1 MPDNI
6 IGGNVNIGGTQD
18 FHGAVTIIMHDVTN
32 TINASS
38 VPPDEKAA
46 LQKLVSDMENA
57 LKQEGSKNPDGAEE
71 IAKRTKEAV
80 EEAISKKPN
89 RGAIEAKANLLKE
102 AAQNVAGAM
111 PIVVGIATN
120 IVIAVLK
127 MGTGQ
132 P

>member
-6 IGGNVNIGGTQD
+6 VGGNINMGGTQD
-18 FHGAVTIIMHDVTN
+18 FHGSVTIIMNGVSN
-32 TINASS
+32 AINASS
-38 VPPDEKAA
+38 APPDEKAA
-46 LQKLVSDMENA
+46 LQKLATDMENA
-57 LKQEGSKNPDGAEE
+57 LKQEGSKDLDGAEE
-71 IAKRTKEAV
+71 VAKRTKEAV
-80 EEAISKKPN
+80 EEAVSKKPN

-120 IVIAVLK
+120 IVTAVLK
-127 MGTGQ
+127 LRTGQ